1 MNQPETIV
9 TAAETA
15 RDEERFSVR
24 LGFFG
29 RSPEFTR
36 RQWRVFL
43 ISITAGFFDQYDRA
57 LFSLA
62 LKQIQQGLKI
72 AESRLGVLSSLIR
85 FGYLLSFLITPLAD
99 VFGRKRLLVYTI
111 FGYTI
116 FTGLSALAPNQFTFV
131 SFQVLARGFAG
142 AEATVALVIL
152 VEEVDAGVRGW
163 TIGLLAA
170 LSAVGYGT
178 AAIAFGAINV
188 VPYGWRGLYALAL
201 IPLVIII
208 PLRRSLPESHR
219 FIETSHT
226 ATHPTNVFQP
236 MAALLRAY
244 PGRLVMLLITTFLA
258 NMGGNAAGFLFPK
271 YLQEA
276 HGYTPGNVR
285 NLFFLAGAVGIMG
298 SIIVGRLSDRFGRRR
313 MGALCLLLAPLMTI
327 WIYNTSG
334 NSVIPAWVLELFFDT
349 AASTIFNAYGAELFP
364 TSHRSTA
371 GSALVVAGTTGGAVG
386 LLLESLLYTYTH
398 SHWTAVSYLT
408 VFWLIAPFIMYFGF
422 PETAGQELEAISP
435 EDPAAR
441 EAVD

>member
-9 TAAETA
+9 TGAETA
-15 RDEERFSVR
+15 REEERFSVR
-24 LGFFG
+24 IGFFG
-29 RSPEFTR
+29 RTPEFTR

-57 LFSLA
+57 LLSLA
-62 LKQIQQGLKI
+62 LKQIQKGLKI
-72 AESRLGVLSSLIR
+72 AESQVGVLLSYVKL
-85 FGYLLSFLITPLAD
+85 GYLLSFLITPLAD

-116 FTGLSALAPNQFTFV
+116 FTGLSALAPNQFFFF
-131 SFQVLARGFAG
+131 SMQVLARGFAG
-142 AEATVALVIL
+142 AEGTIALVIL

-163 TIGLLAA
+163 TVGLLGA
-170 LSAVGYGT
+170 LSSVGYGI
-178 AAIAFGAINV
+178 AALAFGTINF

-201 IPLVIII
+201 IPLVVII

-219 FIETSHT
+219 FEETSHST
-226 ATHPTNVFQP
+226 SHPTRVMQP
-236 MAALLRAY
+236 VIALFNAY
-244 PGRLVMLLITTFLA
+244 PGRLVMLLSVTFLA
-258 NMGGNAAGFLFPK
+258 NMGGNAAGFFFPK

-276 HGYTPGNVR
+276 HGYSPGNVTM
-285 NLFFLAGAVGIMG
+285 LFFVAGAAGIMG
-298 SIIVGRLSDRFGRRR
+298 NIVVGRLSDRFGRRQI
-313 MGALCLLLAPLMTI
+313 GALCLLLAPLMTI
-327 WIYNTSG
+327 WIYNAAG
-334 NSVIPAWVLELFFDT
+334 NSVIVVWVLELFFDT
-349 AASTIFNAYGAELFP
+349 AASTIFSAYGAELFP

-371 GSALVVAGTTGGAVG
+371 GSALMVAGTTGGAVG
-386 LLLESLLYTYTH
+386 FLLESLLYTYTH

-408 VFWLIAPFIMYFGF
+408 IFWMIAPFIMYFGF